1 MALKDAWN
9 ALIGKSNSTEIALKE
24 ETIALAPMASEVFPV
39 VKVQPDQLAAYKKIP
54 LAGLASLGMAF
65 SQLPEG
71 ARTIVQTVAQN
82 VGTKETL
89 FVGVNP
95 KGIPGFLRA
104 DANGTVGNIMQVNAQ
119 GKQVIAGRMRFKAL
133 DQLPVEEST
142 STVMPVD
149 PMLMIVAVALMT
161 IEKKLDG
168 IQESVEEVLQF
179 IKLEKQSS
187 QRGNLNMLAE
197 IMDDYKLNCK
207 NEQFCIS
214 RSQIVLAIKKDTH
227 RDILFYQEQ
236 IATELQKQ
244 KTLHGAK
251 DSQQLLDSVSY
262 QFAEYQ
268 LACHLYAYS
277 SFLDVILQRTFDK
290 AILDGVTEKMVTMA
304 KRYEALYA
312 DCHNQIAKY
321 QRSTIEAQIV
331 GGIGVATKGLG
342 KAIAAVPVIR
352 DGPVDE
358 ALISAGDSIGKY
370 NRDAVQKKLEAF
382 EVFEEDRMAPFIEN
396 LQTAN
401 LLYNEENAMI
411 TDGVHLYLL
420 QPA

>member
-9 ALIGKSNSTEIALKE
+9 ALIGKSSNTEIAQK
-24 ETIALAPMASEVFPV
+24 TDTALAPLASEAFPV
-39 VKVQPDQLAAYKKIP
+39 VKIQPDQLAAYKKVP
-54 LAGLASLGMAF
+54 LAGLASLGTAF
-65 SQLPEG
+65 AQLPEG
-71 ARTIVQTVAQN
+71 ARTVVQTVTKN
-82 VGTKETL
+82 VATKETL

-95 KGIPGFLRA
+95 KGVQGFLRA

-119 GKQVIAGRMRFKAL
+119 GKQVIAGRMRFKAI
-133 DQLPVEEST
+133 DQLPVEESV
-142 STVMPVD
+142 STVMPID
-149 PMLMIVAVALMT
+149 PMMMVVAVALMT

-179 IKLEKQSS
+179 LKLEKQSS

-197 IMDDYKLNCK
+197 IMDDYKLNCQ
-207 NEQFCIS
+207 NEQFCLS
-214 RSQIVLAIKKDTH
+214 RSQAVLSIKKDAH

-236 IATELQKQ
+236 IATEQQKQ

-277 SFLDVILQRTFDK
+277 SFLDVMLQRTFDK
-290 AILDGVTEKMVTMA
+290 AILDGVTEKMLSLA
-304 KRYEALYA
+304 KRYEALYT
-312 DCHNQIAKY
+312 DCHSQIAKY

-331 GGIGVATKGLG
+331 GGIGIAAKGLG

-358 ALISAGDSIGKY
+358 ALISAGDSIGKF
-370 NRDAVQKKLEAF
+370 NRETVQRKIQAFEAF
-382 EVFEEDRMAPFIEN
+382 EADRMAPFIEN

>member
-9 ALIGKSNSTEIALKE
+9 ALIGKSNTTEIAPAQ
-24 ETIALAPMASEVFPV
+24 ETAVATVASDAFPV
-39 VKVQPDQLAAYKKIP
+39 VRVQPDQLAAYKQIP
-54 LAGLASLGMAF
+54 LAGLAALGTAF

-71 ARTIVQTVAQN
+71 ARTVVQTVTRN
-82 VGTKETL
+82 VATNETL
-89 FVGVNP
+89 FVGINP

-133 DQLPVEEST
+133 DQLPIEETNSM
-142 STVMPVD
+142 VMPVD
-149 PMLMIVAVALMT
+149 PMLMVVAVALMT

-179 IKLEKQSS
+179 LKLEKQSS
-187 QRGNLNMLAE
+187 QRGNLNMLSE
-197 IMDDYKLNCK
+197 IMEDYKLNCQ
-207 NEQFCIS
+207 NEQFCLS
-214 RSQIVLAIKKDTH
+214 RTQAVLAIKKDAH
-227 RDILFYQEQ
+227 KDILFYQEQ

-244 KTLHGAK
+244 KGLHGSK

-268 LACHLYAYS
+268 LACHLYAFS
-277 SFLDVILQRTFDK
+277 SFLDVMLQKTFDQ
-290 AILDGVTEKMVTMA
+290 AIIQGVTEKMISLA

-312 DCHNQIAKY
+312 DCHSQIAKY
-321 QRSTIEAQIV
+321 QRSAIEAQIV
-331 GGIGVATKGLG
+331 GGIGIATKGLG

-358 ALISAGDSIGKY
+358 ALISAGESIGKF
-370 NRDAVQKKLEAF
+370 NRDAVQKKLQAF
-382 EVFEEDRMAPFIEN
+382 ETFEANRMDPFIEN
-396 LQTAN
+396 LQSVE
-401 LLYNEENAMI
+401 LLYNHENAMI
-411 TDGVHLYLL
+411 TDGVSVYML